1 MMLDVATGDS
11 LKGLSNKGFASKAPD
26 REGFSS
32 PACYNPFSSPK
43 PAFALREEYH
53 HFADSSLPINTNS
66 RFSFSDCYEHLV
78 DQSQVQK
85 RRIYD
90 ITNVLEGIGLIEKK
104 FKNKVCWKGADP
116 ASAVEMC
123 KANFL
128 QTELKRMYTE
138 EGLMDNRIREAR
150 ETLRIICEDPQSKR
164 SLYVTEDDIKS
175 LPCFQNE
182 TLIAIK
188 APHGTILEVPD
199 SAEALESPQKRYQ
212 IILQSASGPIDVYLV
227 SRFEERLQGKD
238 ETETS
243 QSNHECTKADTKVLP
258 DQAFEAHNSLSGS
271 SNGVS
276 MQDFG
281 AGIMRILPSD
291 SNEDADYWLLSDE
304 GVSVTDMWRGD
315 CAGLM
320 WEDIRVNEFDAEAVS
335 NFPKGALE
343 KDPERISRD
352 SQQKDYSAYSCSS
365 MAVSYHIDG

>member
-1 MMLDVATGDS
+1 M
-11 LKGLSNKGFASKAPD
+11 
-26 REGFSS
+26 
-32 PACYNPFSSPK
+32 
-43 PAFALREEYH
+43 
-53 HFADSSLPINTNS
+53 
-66 RFSFSDCYEHLV
+66 
-78 DQSQVQK
+78 QQVQK